1 MKLLFLM
8 SLILVSTS
16 SFGGPGTVGGGPR
29 DRFAERMSL
38 RQFDSDLIVRGDLGR
53 DRGLLKVSSDE
64 LESLNIITTN
74 MPVSESINFFVSES
88 DNYDSEELDI
98 KIFTGI
104 KDIQEI
110 KLIDGTVIKVN
121 SEGSEFR

>member
-1 MKLLFLM
+1 MKLLFLV
-8 SLILVSTS
+8 SFVFISTS

-29 DRFAERMSL
+29 DHFAERMSL
-38 RQFDSDLIVRGDLGR
+38 GQFDSDIIVRDHIGR
-53 DRGLLKVSSDE
+53 DRGLLRVSSDE

-88 DNYDSEELDI
+88 EDQDTNDIDI

-104 KDIQEI
+104 KNIQEI
-110 KLIDGTVIKVN
+110 KLIDGTVIKMN
-121 SEGSEFR
+121 SESSEFR